1 MVRSKRTK
9 LREVE
14 EPPSEESTEPEMESK
29 VEDEVEEPVAKK
41 AKSDSE
47 EPEEETQESVVTAEE
62 VCIVSLIR
70 EIELKKGVSSIL
82 DEFFQCSAA
91 TSARSDLEKSSKIG
105 LF

>member
-62 VCIVSLIR
+62 VWIVSLIR

-82 DEFFQCSAA
+82 DEFFQCSAL
-91 TSARSDLEKSSKIG
+91 T
-105 LF
+105 